1 MLDVNWIFL
10 NLLFFTENFQK
21 ILHKIKKYGNIYN
34 IMLRK
39 RGVSFEISI
48 KRIEVF
54 ALRASNRN
62 KTECSFGADMVK

>member
-1 MLDVNWIFL
+1 MLTFPKFSLHFL
-10 NLLFFTENFQK
+10 N
-21 ILHKIKKYGNIYN
+21 ICGNIYT

-62 KTECSFGADMVK
+62 RTECSFGADMVK

>member
-1 MLDVNWIFL
+1 M
-10 NLLFFTENFQK
+10 
-21 ILHKIKKYGNIYN
+21 HKIKKYGNIYN